1 MQVDKVQRLMYLW
14 VSSLGENAAHS
25 VIVACQA
32 VHLHLSAHI
41 PNPTHTVATPCHQD
55 VQGRVQLEGID
66 STQVPMV
73 VANHLSKLITVR
85 PRRLKTSCFIHHQ
98 KHLKARQE
106 KPKASCQAYLISRQS
121 QSIHSTQPQP
131 EGKPTLLYSR
141 SQHFT
146 ILSSAQL
153 NM

>member
-1 MQVDKVQRLMYLW
+1 MQVNEVQKLTYLW

-41 PNPTHTVATPCHQD
+41 PNPTYTVATPCHQD

-73 VANHLSKLITVR
+73 VANHLSNLITVR
-85 PRRLKTSCFIHHQ
+85 PKRLKTSCFIHHQ
-98 KHLKARQE
+98 KRLKARQG
-106 KPKASCQAYLISRQS
+106 KPRASRQAYLTSRQS
-121 QSIHSTQPQP
+121 QSTRAIQPQP
-131 EGKPTLLYSR
+131 EGRRTLLYSR